1 MFHKKMINQK
11 PDVLLTAI
19 FFLISLVG
27 GLMVVIRV
35 LYSGHIRYAFLIWNL
50 FLAWVPYGIAVV
62 VRRMYRRR
70 EGSRKILWLL
80 GGIWLF
86 FYPNAP
92 YIITDFIHLTV
103 KPYFAFESYVG
114 CVMNEDFM
122 IWYDF
127 IMIALFS
134 WLGFLLGFVS
144 LYAMQQIIAV
154 RYNRVWSWGLVI
166 IVSFLSGFGI
176 YLGRFIRWNS
186 WDVLFNPL
194 SLLRSVLG
202 NLHLQ
207 SLAFSVLF
215 GGFLL
220 LIYLALYGMIYS
232 FSLQTAQSSKDSTL

>member
-1 MFHKKMINQK
+1 MLNKKMLIHK

-19 FFLISLVG
+19 FFLISLFG
-27 GLMVVIRV
+27 GMMVAIRV

-50 FLAWVPYGIAVV
+50 FLAWVPYGIAVTAQ
-62 VRRMYRRR
+62 RMCHRQG
-70 EGSRKILWLL
+70 GSRKVSLWLL

-92 YIITDFIHLTV
+92 YIITDFIHLSV
-103 KPYFAFESYVG
+103 KPYFAVELYQG
-114 CVMNEDFM
+114 AVMNENFI

-144 LYAMQQIIAV
+144 LYTMQQLIAMQ
-154 RYNRVWSWGLVI
+154 YNRLWSWGLVTG
-166 IVSFLSGFGI
+166 VSFLSGFGI

-186 WDVLFNPL
+186 WDILFNPL

-202 NLHLQ
+202 NIHLQ
-207 SLAFSVLF
+207 SLAFSALF

-220 LIYLALYGMIYS
+220 LVYLALYGIS
-232 FSLQTAQSSKDSTL
+232 RGRLV